1 MQEWEY
7 LEVTA
12 PMREDTKSVR
22 IYVNGEEAVSESR
35 TFVLYDYLNKL
46 GKEGWEMVNFAFY
59 PNRTAFYYFKR
70 AVQRPD
76 KSDEGDKGVKG

>member
-1 MQEWEY
+1 MQVWEY

-12 PMREDTKSVR
+12 PMRDDTKSVR
-22 IYVNGEEAVSESR
+22 IYVNGQEVISESK
-35 TFVLYDYLNKL
+35 TSVLYDFLNKL

-70 AVQRPD
+70 ATQQPVSKRPQ
-76 KSDEGDKGVKG
+76 